1 MPHRDALLLPV
12 TAARGLNMQKQT
24 LLTSTATVPETGI
37 SVEPDSNQT
46 RCAQGEWVLSF
57 LQEKNPAKPILGY
70 YSVFVGVAVGFTLQL
85 PAARQMCLFMLQ
97 KVPVS

>member
-1 MPHRDALLLPV
+1 MPHHDALLLPV
-12 TAARGLNMQKQT
+12 TAARGLNTQKQT

-57 LQEKNPAKPILGY
+57 LQEENPAKPILGY